1 MTWFSDWLPPSLSLF
16 PLSPRLLTQGA
27 VIGIDDEDDS
37 TFTITVDQKTFHFQG
52 ETYLFCLFLI
62 PSLLYAGISSLSGHT
77 RLHSSPVSLLRS
89 FPAFKRLGLVDTNTR
104 KCMHGHN
111 VTDVAY
117 RSFFAVDPLQALKWT
132 ATYFWG
138 WTRIREEFNCNPES
152 KPSNFFVSSLAF
164 LAMAEEE
171 DCFLCASADE
181 LRELN
186 SAAAG
191 RPLWMSLNDRIDS
204 KLQPCLLHPSCLF
217 FCVYLTRI
225 WPVRCAA
232 DTFLFSPF
240 DRFLTHLL
248 QPLFVFV
255 FHHLFLFFFSSLPTP
270 NTPKSCLATLRPVF
284 SLWDHPPQSMDR
296 LPSHLP
302 HAPSHVCVSKLHA
315 VVLQAEG

>member
-1 MTWFSDWLPPSLSLF
+1 MTRMTAHSPSLWTRRLSISKVRPTFSVYSWFLLF
-16 PLSPRLLTQGA
+16 
-27 VIGIDDEDDS
+27 
-37 TFTITVDQKTFHFQG
+37 
-52 ETYLFCLFLI
+52 
-62 PSLLYAGISSLSGHT
+62 SLLASAAFLDTLVCIHRLSLSFVHSPPLRDLDWSTQIPGNACMDTMSRMLHT
-77 RLHSSPVSLLRS
+77 GASLLWIL
-89 FPAFKRLGLVDTNTR
+89 FKLWSELLLISGDEHESGKNL
-104 KCMHGHN
+104 
-111 VTDVAY
+111 
-117 RSFFAVDPLQALKWT
+117 T
-132 ATYFWG
+132 ATQ
-138 WTRIREEFNCNPES
+138 RASQAI
-152 KPSNFFVSSLAF
+152 FFVSSLAF

-204 KLQPCLLHPSCLF
+204 KLQPCLLHSSCLF

-270 NTPKSCLATLRPVF
+270 NTPQSCLAPLRPVF
-284 SLWDHPPQSMDR
+284 SLWDHPPQSMDH

-315 VVLQAEG
+315 VALQAEG